1 MDTIFYCKI
10 TRVKINGKLVVRGEN
25 DLIGKKR
32 TNYTV
37 EVCFTFINSPLYSVV
52 RISSE
57 QILIVDAW

>member
-37 EVCFTFINSPLYSVV
+37 EVYFTFINSPLYSVV